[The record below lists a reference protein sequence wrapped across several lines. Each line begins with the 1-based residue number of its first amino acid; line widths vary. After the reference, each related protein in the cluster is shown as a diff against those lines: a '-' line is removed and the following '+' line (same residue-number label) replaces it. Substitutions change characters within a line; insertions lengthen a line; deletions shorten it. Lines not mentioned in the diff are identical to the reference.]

1 MSQEEG
7 AYIMIAAFTIV
18 PFIVYAILNVVLY
31 RVLTTLGVKLLYY
44 ITIAFL
50 LGIVAFFISA
60 VLYSESF
67 SIIIYLPLAL
77 LNLYY
82 AYSYISLVR

>member
-1 MSQEEG
+1 
-7 AYIMIAAFTIV
+7 MIATFIIV

-31 RVLTTLGVKLLYY
+31 RVLTTLGIKLLYY

-60 VLYSESF
+60 VLYSESL

-77 LNLYY
+77 LSLYY
-82 AYSYISLVR
+82 TYYYVMLVR

>member
-1 MSQEEG
+1 
-7 AYIMIAAFTIV
+7 MIAAFTIV